1 MPAQMTKKKRN
12 VTGRFRRGVPAAA
25 LCVLLLTSLAGSPAG
40 AGHQAGPY
48 FDLAALPGPNITG
61 AQIFQNLQS
70 FVNAYPYRLTGN
82 PTEIAAGIHLKD
94 EMKGLGY
101 ETRVVSMVNG
111 AAATTQTCADCPG
124 AGIKAVVGI
133 KKGTTRPDEWIMLVG
148 HYDTVPQTIYG
159 AYDNGAGTNFI
170 RMMARELADVKTN
183 RSIVFTF
190 FNGEEE
196 GLLASARYAQY
207 LKETG
212 QKITAVL
219 GFDMVGIA
227 YPVAPEKTVAA
238 SCLCMFH
245 GAADKAAFEPLM
257 KYVNYEFLDFPGDEV
272 NMRTARTVR
281 LVGTNDRNSDER
293 SFANQGYP
301 TMRWAGMRRA
311 ADYPAY
317 HLPND
322 TIETILTTAGGQ
334 TYYEQGV
341 ENTAKS
347 VYYTVLALDNHYPA
361 PSFTSSSN
369 GLTVSVDAS
378 GSSDEDGTLEAF
390 SWDFGDGSTG
400 EGATASHTYAAPGT
414 YTVKLTVSDNLWS
427 GVTRSVSLP
436 VTVG

>member
-1 MPAQMTKKKRN
+1 
-12 VTGRFRRGVPAAA
+12 VTGRLRRGLPAAA
-25 LCVLLLTSLAGSPAG
+25 LCVLLLTTVPGAPAG
-40 AGHQAGPY
+40 AGHQPTSPY
-48 FDLAALPGPNITG
+48 FDLAALPSTNITG
-61 AQIFQNLQS
+61 PQIFQGLQS

-101 ETRVVSMVNG
+101 ETRVVSLVNG

-183 RSIVFTF
+183 RSIAFTF

-317 HLPND
+317 HLPSD
-322 TIETILTTAGGQ
+322 TIETILATAGGQ

-341 ENTAKS
+341 ENTLKS

-361 PSFTSSSN
+361 PSFTSSSD
-369 GLTVSVDAS
+369 GLTVSVDAT
-378 GSSDEDGTLEAF
+378 GSADEDGTLEGF
-390 SWDFGDGSTG
+390 SWDFGDGSSG
-400 EGATASHTYAAPGT
+400 EGATASHTYTAAGT

>member
-1 MPAQMTKKKRN
+1 M
-12 VTGRFRRGVPAAA
+12 TGRLRRAVPAAA
-25 LCVLLLTSLAGSPAG
+25 LCVLLLSVAGAPAG
-40 AGHQAGPY
+40 AGHQPASPY
-48 FDLAALPGPNITG
+48 FDLGALPAPNITG

-70 FVNAYPYRLTGN
+70 FVNAYPYRVTGN
-82 PTEIAAGIHLKD
+82 PTEIAAGLHLRD
-94 EMKGLGY
+94 EMKNLGY
-101 ETRVVSMVNG
+101 EAKTVSLVDG
-111 AAATTQTCADCPG
+111 AMGTTQECADCPG
-124 AGIKAVVGI
+124 VGIKAVVGI

-148 HYDTVPQTIYG
+148 HYDTLPSTIWG

-170 RMMARELADVKTN
+170 RMMARELQDVKTN

-196 GLLASARYAQY
+196 GLVASARYARY
-207 LKETG
+207 LKEKG

-227 YPVAPEKTVAA
+227 YPVAPAKTVAA
-238 SCLCMFH
+238 SCLCLFH

-257 KYVNYEFLDFPGDEV
+257 KYVNYDFLDFPGDEV

-281 LVGTNDRNSDER
+281 LVGNNDRNSDER

-317 HLPND
+317 HLPDD
-322 TIETILTTAGGQ
+322 TIEKIVEVSGGQ
-334 TYYEQGV
+334 SYYEQGV

-347 VYYTVLALDNHYPA
+347 VYYTTLALDNHLPV
-361 PSFTSSSN
+361 PSFNSSSN
-369 GLTVSVDAS
+369 GLTVSFDAS
-378 GSSDEDGTLEAF
+378 GSSDEDGALSEFT
-390 SWDFGDGSTG
+390 WDFGDGSTG
-400 EGATASHTYAAPGT
+400 TGAAPQHTYAAAGT

-427 GVTRSVSLP
+427 GVTRSLSLP

>member
-1 MPAQMTKKKRN
+1 MPAEAKTKTN
-12 VTGRFRRGVPAAA
+12 VTGRFRRGLPAAA
-25 LCVLLLTSLAGSPAG
+25 LCVLLLLSVPGAPAG
-40 AGHQAGPY
+40 AGHEPTSPY
-48 FDLAALPGPNITG
+48 FDLAALPAPSITG
-61 AQIFQNLQS
+61 PQIFQGLQS

-101 ETRVVSMVNG
+101 ETRVVSLVNG
-111 AAATTQTCADCPG
+111 TAATTQTCADCPG
-124 AGIKAVVGI
+124 AGLKAVVGI
-133 KKGTTRPDEWIMLVG
+133 KKGTTLPDEWIMLVG

-170 RMMARELADVKTN
+170 RMMARELADVPTN
-183 RSIVFTF
+183 RSVAFTF

-227 YPVAPEKTVAA
+227 YPVATPGPTN
-238 SCLCMFH
+238 CLCLFH
-245 GAADKAAFEPLM
+245 GAADKARFEPLM

-272 NMRTARTVR
+272 NMRTSREVR

-301 TMRWAGMRRA
+301 TMRWAGKRRA
-311 ADYPAY
+311 SDYPGY

-322 TIETILTTAGGQ
+322 TIETIVAQSGGQ
-334 TYYEQGV
+334 SFYEQGI
-341 ENTAKS
+341 ENTLKS
-347 VYYTVLALDNHYPA
+347 VYYTALALDNHDPV
-361 PSFTSSSN
+361 PTFTSSSD
-369 GLTVSVDAS
+369 GLTVTVDAS
-378 GSSDEDGTLEAF
+378 GSSDEDGALSGF
-390 SWDFGDGSTG
+390 SWDFGDGSMG
-400 EGATASHTYAAPGT
+400 EGATAQHTYGQAGT
-414 YTVKLTVSDNLWS
+414 YTVTLTVSDNLWP
-427 GVTRSVSLP
+427 GVTRTLSLP
-436 VTVG
+436 VTV

>member
-1 MPAQMTKKKRN
+1 M
-12 VTGRFRRGVPAAA
+12 TGRLRRVVPAAA
-25 LCVLLLTSLAGSPAG
+25 LCVLLLTALPGAPAG

-48 FDLAALPGPNITG
+48 FDLAALPGPNVTG
-61 AQIFQNLQS
+61 PQIFERLQN
-70 FVNAYPYRLTGN
+70 FVNTYPYRLTGN
-82 PTEIAAGIHLKD
+82 PTEIAAGLHLRD
-94 EMKGLGY
+94 EMKSLGY
-101 ETRVVSMVNG
+101 EAKIVSLVDG
-111 AAATTQTCADCPG
+111 QVGTTVECADCPG

-133 KKGTTRPDEWIMLVG
+133 KKGTTRPDDWIMLVG

-170 RMMARELADVKTN
+170 RMMARELADVPTN
-183 RSIVFTF
+183 RSVVFTF

-196 GLLASARYAQY
+196 GLVASSRYATY
-207 LKETG
+207 LKNKG

-219 GFDMVGIA
+219 GFDMVGIS
-227 YPVAPEKTVAA
+227 YPVAPEKQVAA

-245 GAADKAAFEPLM
+245 GAADKAAFEPLLSH
-257 KYVNYEFLDFPGDEV
+257 VNYDFLGFPGQDK
-272 NMRTARTVR
+272 MRTSREVR
-281 LVGTNDRNSDER
+281 LVGANDRNSDER
-293 SFANQGYP
+293 SFANQGFP

-334 TYYEQGV
+334 SYYEQGL
-341 ENTAKS
+341 ENTLKS
-347 VYYTVLALDNHYPA
+347 VYYTALAVDNHLPVPA
-361 PSFTSSSN
+361 FTSNSN

-378 GSSDEDGTLEAF
+378 GSSDEDGALTGF
-390 SWDFGDGSTG
+390 SWDFGDGATG
-400 EGATASHTYAAPGT
+400 EGASAQHTYGAAGT
-414 YTVKLTVSDNLWS
+414 YTVKLTVSDNLWP